1 MSSFPTAE
9 AIANCPNCG
18 ARSTGAWCA
27 DCGQESIAGPH
38 PSARSIRRQWERIWH
53 SAVALF
59 FRPGQLT
66 AEVRDGQRARSVS
79 PWRLAINLVTFFFL
93 LSFVTDFRVANLAR
107 QDPGGTLSG
116 YINEAAS
123 LAHVDVPTYLERV
136 DRRFDAI
143 YTAMIAVLVAIAAL
157 TARLTHWRPGARWS
171 VHFVFA
177 LHLIAWSFIVNF
189 IYLVALRV
197 FNVPAFILGRDPSA
211 VAIGAVLLF
220 LVLAWQ
226 FGYVLVAF
234 RRVYGDTWLG
244 GSAKAAIM
252 VVVKLVAGNALAFLS
267 FWLAVQSL
275 AHLH

>member
-1 MSSFPTAE
+1 MSHFAGD
-9 AIANCPNCG
+9 AYVANCPNCG
-18 ARSTGAWCA
+18 APNPGAWCA
-27 DCGQESIAGPH
+27 ACGQESLTGPNTG
-38 PSARSIRRQWERIWH
+38 ARTLRRQWERIRH
-53 SAVALF
+53 SAVALVF
-59 FRPGQLT
+59 HPGQLT
-66 AEVRDGQRARSVS
+66 AEFRDGQRARSVS

-116 YINEAAS
+116 VISEAAH
-123 LAHVDVPTYLERV
+123 AANVDVPTYLDRV
-136 DRRFDAI
+136 DRRFDTI

-177 LHLIAWSFIVNF
+177 LHLVAWSFIVNF
-189 IYLVALRV
+189 VYLVALRV
-197 FNVPAFILGRDPSA
+197 FNVPAFLLGRNAPD
-211 VAIGAVLLF
+211 VAIGGVLLF

-234 RRVYGDTWLG
+234 RRVYGDTRMG
-244 GSAKAAIM
+244 GAMKSLVM
-252 VVVKLVAGNALAFLS
+252 VAVKLIAGNALAFTS

-275 AHLH
+275 SRVH